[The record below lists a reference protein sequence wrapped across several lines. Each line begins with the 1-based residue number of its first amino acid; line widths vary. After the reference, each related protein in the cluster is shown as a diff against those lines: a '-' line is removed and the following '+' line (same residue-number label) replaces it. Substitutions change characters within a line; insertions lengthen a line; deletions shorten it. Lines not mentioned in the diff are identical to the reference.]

1 MSLAYF
7 FTWIRRFQKSVIFL
21 LTPILFLP
29 LLIMGTTKV
38 SSCGYVIC
46 LMGVYWTTE
55 ACPLVVTSFMPILLF
70 PIFGIQTADEVSM
83 SYMRHVCFLFLGA
96 FVLCIAIEEWNLH
109 RRFALRVLLF
119 FGSRPCW
126 IMLGMMFITGFL
138 SMWLSNSST
147 CALMHPI
154 TVALCREISTA
165 EKKKRCEETQQEV
178 KDISDEV
185 FELPENTVNAENV
198 QETIEFLPE
207 SDRKN
212 ETKKDETPIN
222 EEISILQDGEAIK
235 LEKSMLLAVTYSST
249 FGGTCTT
256 VGTPSNLVAIGI
268 FATTFGKESS
278 KDLNFVSWFLF
289 CLPMAIVF
297 IFITW
302 IWVLFRFR
310 NIGQLRSR
318 SINKISSKRIKEMIQ
333 AKNDKLPPMSFGEI
347 CVLIH
352 FVVLILLWFLRDPKI
367 FPGWKNLLPNGYA
380 QDSTTAVLV
389 AMSLFLFPSKLSSFS
404 WMWKKKTEQFLP
416 PTSPT
421 LLSWNTFQR
430 KFPWD
435 VMLLVGAGFSLA
447 KACVDSG
454 LSEWFGAS
462 LTTALQGIPAWA
474 VLLVISITI
483 SLLTEFSSNLATTSV
498 FLPIMMELSR
508 DLNINPV
515 FILLITTLS
524 SSFAFS
530 LPIATPANALAFT
543 FGSLRVMDMVT
554 TGLPLNFVC
563 VGILNVFVHLT
574 GVHIFHLDAIPVWAL
589 GNNTNVTFQNNT
601 TAQWGR

>member
-70 PIFGIQTADEVSM
+70 PIFGIQTVDAVSM

-178 KDISDEV
+178 KEISDEV
-185 FELPENTVNAENV
+185 FELPENTVNAENI

-212 ETKKDETPIN
+212 ETKRDETLIN
-222 EEISILQDGEAIK
+222 EEISILQDEEAIN

-333 AKNDKLPPMSFGEI
+333 AKNDKLPPM
-347 CVLIH
+347 
-352 FVVLILLWFLRDPKI
+352 R
-367 FPGWKNLLPNGYA
+367 YA